1 MSLAKLMCSRFKG
14 IKGVIQVAAAAQE
27 KSNTAFPN
35 TIADQFRWLYRL
47 KVGRYYRYVSKFLF
61 MIFSCKCCTVIIQE
75 PKEPG
80 ELGIRQIK
88 ELLLTMVNEIF
99 RCVDN

>member
-1 MSLAKLMCSRFKG
+1 M
-14 IKGVIQVAAAAQE
+14 I
-27 KSNTAFPN
+27 
-35 TIADQFRWLYRL
+35 
-47 KVGRYYRYVSKFLF
+47 LF
-61 MIFSCKCCTVIIQE
+61 CKCCTVIIQE

-99 RCVDN
+99 RCVDNYYLCGMANILFSDEDDCEDAVDEVMKDYNLDLYEVSIQRSIHQCDGV

>member
-1 MSLAKLMCSRFKG
+1 
-14 IKGVIQVAAAAQE
+14 
-27 KSNTAFPN
+27 
-35 TIADQFRWLYRL
+35 
-47 KVGRYYRYVSKFLF
+47 
-61 MIFSCKCCTVIIQE
+61 MILCWKCCTVIIQE

>member
-1 MSLAKLMCSRFKG
+1 M
-14 IKGVIQVAAAAQE
+14 
-27 KSNTAFPN
+27 
-35 TIADQFRWLYRL
+35 L
-47 KVGRYYRYVSKFLF
+47 KVQRYKRCDTGGRCGAGEEQYRISQHHRGSVQMALQVEGKVDYRYVSKFLF